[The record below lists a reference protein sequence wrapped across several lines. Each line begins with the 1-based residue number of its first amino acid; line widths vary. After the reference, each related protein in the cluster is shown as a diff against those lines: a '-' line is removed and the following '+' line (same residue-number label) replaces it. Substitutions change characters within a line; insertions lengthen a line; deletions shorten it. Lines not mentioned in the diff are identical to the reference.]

1 MDLVLLWDIAIRV
14 FGNSTSFQQTNRMWF
29 NVHGCYVLLQ
39 VCNDPLMFL
48 YDTPGIV
55 TPRIESAEVALK
67 LAACNTVVSHIVE
80 EEVICDYILYTLNKL
95 EKFK

>member
-1 MDLVLLWDIAIRV
+1 
-14 FGNSTSFQQTNRMWF
+14 
-29 NVHGCYVLLQ
+29 
-39 VCNDPLMFL
+39 MFL